1 MFYNPEKIREAMMN
15 GMSVEDI
22 MNEFT
27 GAVEEAVIKAQ
38 EKEATE
44 NEKRAILRDKAEKL
58 VDATMDY
65 FSAVFPEDM
74 VKELG
79 LDRKIDEEE
88 LDELVDKLVEET
100 KAIND
105 IIPIVAKLIEASD
118 LEDEDCCCGKCSGK
132 CDGCSGESAKNEE
145 VPNEVKFTIFPE
157 VIDDF
162 ISKKEEKLKP
172 VSNIDTNNPED
183 FMMKV
188 LGTLFT

>member
-27 GAVEEAVIKAQ
+27 GAVEEAIVKTQ
-38 EKEATE
+38 EEEAAKS
-44 NEKRAILRDKAEKL
+44 EKNAIVRDKAEKL
-58 VDATMDY
+58 VDATIDY

-79 LDRKIDEEE
+79 LDQKMDEEE

-132 CDGCSGESAKNEE
+132 CDGCSGESVKNEE

>member
-22 MNEFT
+22 MSEFT
-27 GAVEEAVIKAQ
+27 GAVEEAAIKAQ
-38 EKEATE
+38 KEEAAKSEK
-44 NEKRAILRDKAEKL
+44 NAIIRDKAEKL
-58 VDATMDY
+58 VDATIDY

-74 VKELG
+74 VKEFG
-79 LDRKIDEEE
+79 LDRKLDEEE

-100 KAIND
+100 KAINN
-105 IIPIVAKLIEASD
+105 IIPIVAKLIETSG
-118 LEDEDCCCGKCSGK
+118 LEGEDCCCGKCSGK
-132 CDGCSGESAKNEE
+132 CDDCSGESAKNEE
-145 VPNEVKFTIFPE
+145 VPNEVKFTFFPE
-157 VIDDF
+157 VIEGF
-162 ISKKEEKLKP
+162 IDKEEEKLKP